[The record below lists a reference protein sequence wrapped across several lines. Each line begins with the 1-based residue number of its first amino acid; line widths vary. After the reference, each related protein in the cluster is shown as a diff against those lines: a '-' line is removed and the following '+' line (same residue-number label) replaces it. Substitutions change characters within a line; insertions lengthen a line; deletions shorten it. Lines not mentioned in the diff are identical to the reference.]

1 MPAIRNKGFIQQLT
15 IHDLIATL
23 GEEFQS
29 EGLHVFKASEEDEK
43 NPPYRS
49 PLRADHFTI
58 FLVTAGELR
67 LKINLIDYSVKK
79 NHLFMITPD
88 VVVEFLDKSSGC
100 FGMGMGFTTDFM
112 FRTGIH
118 KNHVESFDFIAS
130 QANPLVALEQQDTD
144 ILLSLFTLLLQKNLV
159 KNTHPFG
166 TEIVNHSFSVLLYE
180 LAAVHQKYNKGGSIQ
195 LNRKEHLLMRF
206 LKLLPAHFK
215 EQRSVQFYAELL
227 SITPKY
233 LTETVKEIT
242 GKTAG
247 EFIDEMVVTEAK
259 LLLSD
264 PAMSVAGVADALYF
278 SDQFFFSKFFKKQA
292 GLSPSAYR
300 KTVYK

>member
-1 MPAIRNKGFIQQLT
+1 MPVIRNKEFIQQHT
-15 IHDLIATL
+15 IRDLIANL
-23 GEEFQS
+23 GEQYQS
-29 EGLHVFKASEEDEK
+29 EGLHIFTADEETKD
-43 NPPYRS
+43 PPNTYPFR
-49 PLRADHFTI
+49 PDHFTI
-58 FLVTAGELR
+58 FLVTAGEVH
-67 LKINLIDYSVKK
+67 LKLNLIEYCVKK
-79 NHLFMITPD
+79 NNLFVISPD
-88 VVVEFLDKSSGC
+88 VVVEFLDKSLGC

-118 KNHVESFDFIAS
+118 KSHIEPFDFFAS
-130 QANPLVALEQQDTD
+130 QSPPLIALEQQDTD
-144 ILLSLFTLLLQKNLV
+144 ILLSLFNLLQQKNVV
-159 KNTHPFG
+159 KGTHPFG
-166 TEIVNHSFSVLLYE
+166 TEVVNHSFSVLLYE
-180 LAAVHQKYNKGGSIQ
+180 LAAVHQKYNNGGAIQ

-215 EQRSVQFYAELL
+215 EQRSVQYYAELL
-227 SITPKY
+227 SVTPKY
-233 LTETVKEIT
+233 LTETVKELT

-292 GLSPSAYR
+292 GLTPSAYR
-300 KTVYK
+300 KSVYK